1 MTVVLTGMFFSISLP
16 DHTQLLSS
24 TNYDWWHYCFQQC
37 HRVCNDLQNY
47 AIKSVFE
54 ICYDNRKG
62 SPISDP
68 NLHPEGLPNFL
79 ILSGKLACPLFS
91 IYLQRIFQFC
101 PSSLSPTFPLFL
113 RMSLGFNFHTLLQ
126 MKSVPLERDKEL
138 YLLWPA
144 SPPGQSL
151 SHDSSVWSRDSAM
164 HSGPKIEGVFGKWEW
179 VQQT

>member
-1 MTVVLTGMFFSISLP
+1 MTVVLTGMSFSVSLP

-37 HRVCNDLQNY
+37 HRVCIALQNN

-54 ICYDNRKG
+54 VCYDNRKG
-62 SPISDP
+62 SPSV
-68 NLHPEGLPNFL
+68 FL
-79 ILSGKLACPLFS
+79 ILSGKLACPQFS
-91 IYLQRIFQFC
+91 IYLQRIFQFS
-101 PSSLSPTFPLFL
+101 PSSLSPTLPLFL

-126 MKSVPLERDKEL
+126 MKSVPLERDMEL

-164 HSGPKIEGVFGKWEW
+164 HSAPKVEGVFGKWEW